1 MDDIRNDIGQIRT
14 QMDTTLRAI
23 QDRVSP
29 EHLVEQ
35 ARGAVTEVTQG
46 TVGDIA
52 QSTKDAATNLGSSAL
67 NLMRDHPIPVAL
79 VGLGV
84 GWLLTAR
91 SQAVPLAQQQVTEVR
106 EQIGGAVG
114 GAAGR
119 VQESAA
125 QVGAQAGT
133 LASRS
138 GNALQQAMHDN
149 PLAIGAAAL
158 AVGAVVA
165 LAVPQT
171 QQEHQLLGPTRDRL
185 VSKAQETAQE
195 MADRAQAAVAE
206 TSQKVQRVAQETR
219 DAAQRS
225 AEREGLL

>member
-1 MDDIRNDIGQIRT
+1 M
-14 QMDTTLRAI
+14 
-23 QDRVSP
+23 
-29 EHLVEQ
+29 
-35 ARGAVTEVTQG
+35 
-46 TVGDIA
+46 
-52 QSTKDAATNLGSSAL
+52 
-67 NLMRDHPIPVAL
+67 
-79 VGLGV
+79 
-84 GWLLTAR
+84 
-91 SQAVPLAQQQVTEVR
+91 AQQQVTEVR

>member
-79 VGLGV
+79 VGLRCG
-84 GWLLTAR
+84 
-91 SQAVPLAQQQVTEVR
+91 LAADGK
-106 EQIGGAVG
+106 IPGC
-114 GAAGR
+114 
-119 VQESAA
+119 
-125 QVGAQAGT
+125 T
-133 LASRS
+133 L
-138 GNALQQAMHDN
+138 
-149 PLAIGAAAL
+149 GAAASHR
-158 AVGAVVA
+158 G
-165 LAVPQT
+165 
-171 QQEHQLLGPTRDRL
+171 
-185 VSKAQETAQE
+185 S
-195 MADRAQAAVAE
+195 
-206 TSQKVQRVAQETR
+206 
-219 DAAQRS
+219 
-225 AEREGLL
+225 